1 MYIKILQKLLTNKMC
16 KKKDFKH
23 KKKENFMNREMNFFR
38 REKDFKKRKCFKF
51 LGMTKLSAQ
60 NRYTLPIFFFKFLK
74 N

>member
-38 REKDFKKRKCFKF
+38 REKDLKKENVLNFW
-51 LGMTKLSAQ
+51 A
-60 NRYTLPIFFFKFLK
+60 
-74 N
+74 